1 MDRRGGSGL
10 SGVCQRLIKKLTQL
24 WHKNMTGPSLIPIP
38 KEKMANLLPLF
49 LEEPS
54 ITSPIYLL
62 NNQRGE
68 AYADQVDEPGVALV
82 HLSVDSDNPD
92 NVYLAGRKLVPNL
105 YQFLN
110 SLSNPIHLFPQP
122 EAETT
127 VAQILPKD
135 VVSSPYYIFTGKKP
149 ISQTEPILPRK
160 MSIRPLSWEDRQMFH
175 SAKPPYWFN
184 YIMGEETALQ
194 GGWLW
199 GLFSKRR
206 LVSVS
211 GVHDYTKNM
220 ENIAVFTAEK
230 YRGRGFARLVCQ
242 VLLKEISSRG
252 RNPLWTCSA
261 DNIASQ
267 NLARSLG
274 LIFHS
279 EQRIYRLP

>member
-1 MDRRGGSGL
+1 
-10 SGVCQRLIKKLTQL
+10 
-24 WHKNMTGPSLIPIP
+24 MTGPSLIPIP

-62 NNQRGE
+62 NNQRGK
-68 AYADQVDEPGVALV
+68 AHADQVDEPCVALV
-82 HLSVDSDNPD
+82 HLSVDSGNPD
-92 NVYLAGRKLVPNL
+92 NVYLAGRKLVPDL
-105 YQFLN
+105 YQFLI
-110 SLSNPIHLFPQP
+110 SLSNAIHLFPQAG
-122 EAETT
+122 AETT
-127 VAQILPKD
+127 VAQALPKD

-160 MSIRPLSWEDRQMFH
+160 MSIRPLSWKDRQIFH

-184 YIMGEETALQ
+184 FIMGEERAFKE
-194 GGWLW
+194 GWLL

-206 LVSVS
+206 LVSVA
-211 GVHDYTKNM
+211 GVHDYTKTM

-230 YRGRGFARLVCQ
+230 YRGKGFACLVCRA
-242 VLLKEISSRG
+242 LLKEISRRG

-267 NLARSLG
+267 NLAKSLG

-279 EQRIYRLP
+279 EHRIYRLP